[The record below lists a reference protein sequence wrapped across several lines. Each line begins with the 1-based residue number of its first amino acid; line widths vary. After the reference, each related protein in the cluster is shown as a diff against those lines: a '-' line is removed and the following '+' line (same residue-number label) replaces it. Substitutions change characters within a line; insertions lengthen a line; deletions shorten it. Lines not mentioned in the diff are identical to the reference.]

1 LHINLKDNLIHI
13 NQTISNSKKVAF
25 LTFLVASIL
34 LLIFYFTE
42 FNGMIYFSLLFIVA
56 AFFVNTYQFI
66 TLFFQ
71 LKEKQIRKQI
81 LLTLGIMLLN
91 IPVGYLY
98 VEIGLKIYSH
108 SNPN

>member
-1 LHINLKDNLIHI
+1 MHINLKDNLIHI

-56 AFFVNTYQFI
+56 AFFVNTYLFV

-71 LKEKQIRKQI
+71 LKQKQITNQI

-91 IPVGYLY
+91 IPIGYLY